1 MERIWHLFALFVI
14 IIHSFCFYL
23 PFGVSLV
30 GLSYHIFVPCRSQSI
45 LVALEERRTYS
56 GPGRTR
62 SDG

>member
-14 IIHSFCFYL
+14 IIHSFGFYL

-45 LVALEERRTYS
+45 LVALEERRTDS